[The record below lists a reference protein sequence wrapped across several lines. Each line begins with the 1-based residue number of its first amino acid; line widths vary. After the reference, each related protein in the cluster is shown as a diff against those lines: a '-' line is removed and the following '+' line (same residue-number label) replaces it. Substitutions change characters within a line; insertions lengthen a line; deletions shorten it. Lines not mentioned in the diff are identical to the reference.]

1 MSDAEQ
7 PDAQRVKP
15 TDRGWTD
22 AKREVADRNDQARK
36 AGKERQAEHQKRLA
50 QMKKN
55 SKAER

>member
-1 MSDAEQ
+1 MSESE
-7 PDAQRVKP
+7 RVKP

>member
-1 MSDAEQ
+1 MSASEEQ
-7 PDAQRVKP
+7 GERVKP

-36 AGKERQAEHQKRLA
+36 AGKARQDEHQRRLA
-50 QMKKN
+50 EMKRN

>member
-1 MSDAEQ
+1 MSDSEQ

-36 AGKERQAEHQKRLA
+36 AGKQRQAEHQKRLD
-50 QMKKN
+50 QMKRN

>member
-1 MSDAEQ
+1 MSDSQE

-22 AKREVADRNDQARK
+22 AKREVADRNDVARK
-36 AGKERQAEHQKRLA
+36 AGKERQAEHQRKLAEMKR
-50 QMKKN
+50 N

>member
-1 MSDAEQ
+1 MTDNE

-15 TDRGWTD
+15 TDRGWTE

-36 AGKERQAEHQKRLA
+36 AGKARQVEHERRLA
-50 QMKKN
+50 EMKRN